1 MCFTGNIY
9 NNNLTLSGSYGTL
22 QSPQDPKYYPPG
34 SSCDWLITVPEG
46 TTVRLSFNRFE
57 LKPSYGSSCTADYV
71 EILDGKSSDSK
82 SKGKFCGYTT
92 PENIHSSGRYMWVRF
107 RAGLSANIYYEG
119 FRATFTAEVKPSTC
133 KLMEL
138 IINYDFSVIHFPRD
152 LLIVFSDFHWPRGRE
167 QMIPNTRL
175 SNRK

>member
-9 NNNLTLSGSYGTL
+9 NNGLTLSGSYGTL

-34 SSCDWLITVPEG
+34 SSCDWLITVPEE

-71 EILDGKSSDSK
+71 EILDEESSYSTSKGRFCGDSK
-82 SKGKFCGYTT
+82 
-92 PENIHSSGRYMWVRF
+92 PEDIRSSGRYMWVHF
-107 RAGLSANIYYEG
+107 RADLSTNFSYEG
-119 FRATFTAEVKPSTC
+119 FRATFTAEDTC

-138 IINYDFSVIHFPRD
+138 IINYDFSLIHFPRD

-175 SNRK
+175 SDRK